1 MPHRFFYDGSFDV
14 DQLLLDG
21 SEAHHL
27 LHVLRMQAG
36 DTVLVF
42 NGTGAEAE
50 GVISKISRKTVEV
63 QVTARHAAQA
73 KSQTPLI
80 LASSGTGCDKTGS
93 SPDPTQ

>member
-42 NGTGAEAE
+42 NGTGAEAD
-50 GVISKISRKTVEV
+50 
-63 QVTARHAAQA
+63 Q
-73 KSQTPLI
+73 
-80 LASSGTGCDKTGS
+80 
-93 SPDPTQ
+93 